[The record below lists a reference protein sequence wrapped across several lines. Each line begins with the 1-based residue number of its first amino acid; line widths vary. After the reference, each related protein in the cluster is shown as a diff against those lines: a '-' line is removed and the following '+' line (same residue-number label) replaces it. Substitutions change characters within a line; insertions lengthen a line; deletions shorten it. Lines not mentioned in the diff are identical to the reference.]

1 MDKKITVTKWL
12 DRLTESLHNNSLK
25 TPLGEP
31 MPQFPPEQLQV
42 DTTGLGGA
50 AALAQAAAFYADLVD
65 TADRLERPLGE
76 ESRILDFGSGW
87 GRITRFFLRDTR
99 HDNIVGLEVDPG
111 FVEISNHLFGG
122 ANFQVCNP
130 QPPTP
135 FATGSFDVVS
145 AYSVFS
151 HLSEETSR
159 QWVDEFA
166 RLLKPG
172 GLFIF
177 TTRNEAFLDTCRQ
190 LSLMGNL
197 NHHQSILAGMFD
209 NWEDARRQFRSGQFL
224 HRGLGGG
231 GVRDASYYGESFIP
245 RAYIEREYGENFEIV
260 FASGETAQGPARHG
274 LAGRRAEYDQACF
287 VLRRR
292 G

>member
-1 MDKKITVTKWL
+1 MHARPNVAAWL
-12 DRLTESLHNNSLK
+12 DHLGKSLTDSNLT
-25 TPLGEP
+25 TPLGEA

-50 AALAQAAAFYADLVD
+50 AALAQAAAFYADLID
-65 TADRLERPLGE
+65 TAERLGHPLGE
-76 ESRILDFGSGW
+76 ESQILDFGSGW

-99 HDNIVGLEVDPG
+99 RDNIIGLEVDPG
-111 FVEISNHLFGG
+111 FVDISNRLFGG

-135 FATGSFDVVS
+135 FANGSFDVVS

-159 QWVDEFA
+159 QWVTEFA

-209 NWEDARRQFRSGQFL
+209 NWEDARWKFRSGEFL

-245 RAYIEREYGENFEIV
+245 RAYIEREYGKDFEIV
-260 FASGETAQGPARHG
+260 FASGETAQGPSRRD

-287 VLRRR
+287 VLRRH